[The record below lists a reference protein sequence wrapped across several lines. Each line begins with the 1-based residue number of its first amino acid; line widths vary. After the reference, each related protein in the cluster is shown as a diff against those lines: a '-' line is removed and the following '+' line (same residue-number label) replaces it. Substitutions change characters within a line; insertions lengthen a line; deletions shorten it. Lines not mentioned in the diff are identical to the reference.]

1 MRPTR
6 IRDKEMNNINKIM
19 KLENEFDD
27 LNDKLTVELCENK
40 RNEIISKIRKN
51 LKERCELQ
59 GESIPINIGSMDVA
73 QLIELNAQ
81 LRNKRK
87 KTESNK
93 VNDEARAAQT
103 SKNKYGPD
111 NPYPTTK
118 Q

>member
-1 MRPTR
+1 MF
-6 IRDKEMNNINKIM
+6 KMENKMEKITE
-19 KLENEFDD
+19 LENEFCN
-27 LNDKLTVELCENK
+27 LSGEVAVELCENK
-40 RNEIISKIRKN
+40 RNEIISKIREN

-81 LRNKRK
+81 LINKIR

-93 VNDEARAAQT
+93 VNDEARVAQT

-111 NPYPTTK
+111 NPYR
-118 Q
+118 